1 MSIMKKMRTR
11 SRSAEQ
17 IHLERP
23 HAERAQRRRAAEL
36 GDPMAAVFVRLH

>member
-1 MSIMKKMRTR
+1 MSIMKRMRTR

-23 HAERAQRRRAAEL
+23 HAERAQRRRAAEQS
-36 GDPMAAVFVRLH
+36 DPMAAVFPRLH